1 MSAAGS
7 ARTPARH
14 RRNVAAAR
22 NITRA
27 RAIAGL
33 HQS

>member
-1 MSAAGS
+1 MPAARL
-7 ARTPARH
+7 ARTPTPH
-14 RRNVAAAR
+14 WRNVAAAR

-33 HQS
+33 RQS